1 MHKLKH
7 IFTFIAPYVK
17 PYWGRLLAGLFFGI
31 LFGVS
36 NGLVLWATKML
47 LDRMEKPS
55 DSQTVAATANE
66 SGEVAEAGNWF
77 TEIAAS
83 IQTSVTGTLDPWLP
97 QMGEDLTW
105 MRIVGGLLV
114 FPLLVGFRGSTK
126 FLGAY
131 CLAWVSE
138 RVINDLRVAVFRNLS
153 RLSIRFFNKS
163 TTGDLITRINGD
175 ALLLQ
180 TCLSSGVGH
189 LVAEPVAVISVF
201 TGLCLID
208 WQLTM
213 GVLVLFPICVVPIIY
228 FGKKARKATRRKVEA
243 NVDQSSLAVE
253 MFSGMR
259 VIKAFGLEGMRV
271 DRFRELSQQL
281 IRQTMKTVRSREI
294 VGPLVETVSMIG
306 IGALILYVVYTERS
320 IPDLVVFFT
329 GVLMFYTPIRK
340 LARWHVQIEEAS
352 VGAQR
357 LMNVLSEKPD
367 ILEQVEPRPVKGFEQ
382 GIEWSGIS
390 FGYEEEEVLTDFNL
404 TVPKGTKLGIVGE
417 SGSGKSTLINLLFR
431 FHDPDAGAI
440 KLDRHDL
447 RDLSIADFRA
457 QMALVSQEVVLFD
470 STVAENIALGQ
481 AGCTREQVEEAAR
494 HAHAHEFITALPD
507 GYDTRI
513 GERGVTLSGGQR
525 QRLAI
530 ARAFVRNA
538 PILVL
543 DEATAALDSKAET
556 EVQAA
561 IDRLS
566 ENRTVLCVA
575 HRLSTLRTMDRIIVL
590 SRGQTIEEGKF
601 DELLDKGGVFYGLA
615 RAQGIVG

>member
-7 IFTFIAPYVK
+7 IFTFITPYVK
-17 PYWGRLLAGLFFGI
+17 PYWGRLLAGLFFGV
-31 LFGVS
+31 LFGAS
-36 NGLVLWATKML
+36 NGLVLWATKTL
-47 LDRMEKPS
+47 LDRLDP
-55 DSQTVAATANE
+55 QTVAEAANATATDT
-66 SGEVAEAGNWF
+66 EAGNWF
-77 TEIAAS
+77 TETAAS
-83 IQTSVTGTLDPWLP
+83 IQTSVIGTLDPWLP
-97 QMGEDLTW
+97 RMGDELTW
-105 MRIVGGLLV
+105 MQIIGGLLV

-131 CLAWVSE
+131 CLAWASE

-208 WQLTM
+208 WQLTLS
-213 GVLVLFPICVVPIIY
+213 VLVLFPICVVPIVY
-228 FGKKARKATRRKVEA
+228 FGKKARRATRRKVEA
-243 NVDQSSLAVE
+243 NVNQSSLAVE

-271 DRFRELSQQL
+271 NRFRELSEQL

-306 IGALILYVVYTERS
+306 IGALILYVVYTNRS

-357 LMNVLSEKPD
+357 LMNVLDEKPD
-367 ILEQVEPRPVKGFEQ
+367 ILDQAEPKPMNSFEQ
-382 GIEWSGIS
+382 GIEWSSIS
-390 FGYEEEEVLTDFNL
+390 FAYEEENVLKDFSL
-404 TVPKGTKLGIVGE
+404 HVTKGTKLGIVGE

-440 KLDRHDL
+440 NLDGHDL
-447 RDLSIADFRA
+447 RELRISDCRE

-470 STVAENIALGQ
+470 LTVAENIALGH

-494 HAHAHEFITALPD
+494 HAHAHEFIEALPE

-575 HRLSTLRTMDRIIVL
+575 HRLSTLRSMDRIIVL
-590 SRGQTIEEGKF
+590 SQGQTIEEGTF
-601 DELLDKGGVFYGLA
+601 DELLAKDGVFFGLA
-615 RAQGIVG
+615 RAQGITT

>member
-17 PYWGRLLAGLFFGI
+17 PYWGRLLAGLFFGV
-31 LFGVS
+31 LFGAS
-36 NGLVLWATKML
+36 NGLVLWATKTL
-47 LDRMEKPS
+47 LDRLDP
-55 DSQTVAATANE
+55 QTVAATA
-66 SGEVAEAGNWF
+66 SGTNEVAEPGNWF
-77 TEIAAS
+77 TETAAS
-83 IQTSVTGTLDPWLP
+83 IQTSVIGTLDPWLP
-97 QMGEDLTW
+97 RMGDDLTW
-105 MRIVGGLLV
+105 MQIVGGLLV

-131 CLAWVSE
+131 CLAWASE

-180 TCLSSGVGH
+180 SCLSSGVGH

-201 TGLCLID
+201 AGLCLID

-213 GVLVLFPICVVPIIY
+213 GVLVLFPICVVPIIH
-228 FGKKARKATRRKVEA
+228 FGKKARRATRRKVEA
-243 NVDQSSLAVE
+243 NVNQSSLAVE

-306 IGALILYVVYTERS
+306 IGALILYVVYTNRS

-367 ILEQVEPRPVKGFEQ
+367 ILEQSQPKPVQGFEQ

-390 FGYEEEEVLTDFNL
+390 FAYEEEDVLTNFNL

-431 FHDPDAGAI
+431 FHDPDGGAI
-440 KLDRHDL
+440 KLDGHDL
-447 RDLSIADFRA
+447 RDLSIPDFRA
-457 QMALVSQEVVLFD
+457 QMALVSQEIVLFD
-470 STVAENIALGQ
+470 LTVAENIALGQ
-481 AGCTREQVEEAAR
+481 AGCTREQVVEAAW
-494 HAHAHEFITALPD
+494 HAHAHEFIEALPD

-561 IDRLS
+561 IDQLS

-590 SRGQTIEEGKF
+590 SRGQTIEEGTF
-601 DELLDKGGVFYGLA
+601 DELLEKGGVFCGLA
-615 RAQGIVG
+615 RAQGIAG